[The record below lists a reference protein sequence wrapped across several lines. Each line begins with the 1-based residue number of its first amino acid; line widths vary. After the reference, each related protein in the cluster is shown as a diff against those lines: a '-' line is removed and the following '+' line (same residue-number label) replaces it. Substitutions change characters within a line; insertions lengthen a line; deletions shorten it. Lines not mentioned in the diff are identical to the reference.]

1 MEETKDRTDETI
13 ETTDTT
19 EKTENEKKA
28 VSQEN
33 DGQKNSSPKK
43 VEHYC
48 AMCRRP
54 ESTAGKMVEMPN
66 HMYVCPDCMQRM
78 FDLMH
83 SSGFPYQN
91 MMNVT
96 NMQDLMNLLS
106 QMGIPGI
113 TLEVTP
119 EQVAPPKKESGKK
132 QEKTERKSDEAANA
146 SASQDAETV
155 EDPGG
160 HR

>member
-1 MEETKDRTDETI
+1 MDR
-13 ETTDTT
+13 
-19 EKTENEKKA
+19 KTA
-28 VSQEN
+28 VR
-33 DGQKNSSPKK
+33 KRF
-43 VEHYC
+43 EHYC

-54 ESTAGKMVEMPN
+54 ESIAGKMVEMPN

-96 NMQDLMNLLS
+96 NMEDLMNLLS

-119 EQVAPPKKESGKK
+119 SRWLHRKKNPEKNRKKRQKK
-132 QEKTERKSDEAANA
+132 QRENRMRQPMRQLAGRGDRRR
-146 SASQDAETV
+146 
-155 EDPGG
+155 PGG

>member
-1 MEETKDRTDETI
+1 MRNKQHQMLETACFCGKIAGNQHLLWITSRNPAGRASRKTEESRMEETKDRTDETI
-13 ETTDTT
+13 ETTDTM

-96 NMQDLMNLLS
+96 
-106 QMGIPGI
+106 
-113 TLEVTP
+113 
-119 EQVAPPKKESGKK
+119 
-132 QEKTERKSDEAANA
+132 KTWK
-146 SASQDAETV
+146 T
-155 EDPGG
+155 
-160 HR
+160 

>member
-96 NMQDLMNLLS
+96 NMEDLMNLLS

-119 EQVAPPKKESGKK
+119 E
-132 QEKTERKSDEAANA
+132 
-146 SASQDAETV
+146 
-155 EDPGG
+155 
-160 HR
+160 

>member
-43 VEHYC
+43 IEHYC

-54 ESTAGKMVEMPN
+54 ESIAGKMVEMPN

-96 NMQDLMNLLS
+96 NMEDLMNFKPDGDS
-106 QMGIPGI
+106 GNHAGGNAGAGGSTEKRIR
-113 TLEVTP
+113 
-119 EQVAPPKKESGKK
+119 KKTGKNDRK
-132 QEKTERKSDEAANA
+132 NREKI
-146 SASQDAETV
+146 
-155 EDPGG
+155 G
-160 HR
+160 